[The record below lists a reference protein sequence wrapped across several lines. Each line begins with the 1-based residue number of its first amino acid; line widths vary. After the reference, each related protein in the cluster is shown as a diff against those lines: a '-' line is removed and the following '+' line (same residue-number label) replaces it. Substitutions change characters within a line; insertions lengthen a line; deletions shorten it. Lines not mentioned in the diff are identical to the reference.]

1 MPLALTASPTSAD
14 ACASRLLYM
23 YDTIPSADGGAVRPD
38 MCWTC
43 KVERQRQQSGSSSEH
58 QEVSPFTQWC
68 IICVSDDQQRSCLIV
83 CMRSVAAALSA
94 ARAAACFSRHL
105 VHGQPRL
112 SRQPP
117 AFNIS
122 FSRSHFAAAAYA
134 RLWRFTAARAARAAA
149 LTAVPP
155 PAAAVAGDGCRLR
168 WMLMPGC

>member
-68 IICVSDDQQRSCLIV
+68 IIYI
-83 CMRSVAAALSA
+83 
-94 ARAAACFSRHL
+94 
-105 VHGQPRL
+105 
-112 SRQPP
+112 
-117 AFNIS
+117 
-122 FSRSHFAAAAYA
+122 
-134 RLWRFTAARAARAAA
+134 
-149 LTAVPP
+149 
-155 PAAAVAGDGCRLR
+155 
-168 WMLMPGC
+168 